1 MKGFS
6 WMMMMETWLSF
17 KTVPCWR
24 SSVVAV
30 TAAVHVVVLDL
41 LASHW
46 WTATT
51 SKWITLDL
59 SNRPTIRQDR
69 QGLLRTSLRGKDW
82 AIRWQQQTAIEAD
95 CCTDLGFPET
105 DCPNTSSKTK
115 RNRWMTTES
124 LWNTWGIWVGGRGGK
139 LLDSAAGKTCPSPSI
154 DLRLVGD
161 SASLLSSYDCCW

>member
-1 MKGFS
+1 MS
-6 WMMMMETWLSF
+6 WLLLMLSMSSSLIY
-17 KTVPCWR
+17 WR
-24 SSVVAV
+24 AIGGRRRRQSGSR
-30 TAAVHVVVLDL
+30 
-41 LASHW
+41 
-46 WTATT
+46 WTCP
-51 SKWITLDL
+51 IG
-59 SNRPTIRQDR
+59 RPFVKIVNALFR
-69 QGLLRTSLRGKDW
+69 SPLRGKDW

-124 LWNTWGIWVGGRGGK
+124 VWNSYPHPGIWVGGTRQQTFGFGGR
-139 LLDSAAGKTCPSPSI
+139 TCPSPSI